1 MKVLDPLGVPKKIK
15 DVAEHNPVTNKLT
28 HGRRNAFER
37 FPLLFTLLAAFG
49 VIATTDGFQRLMSKI
64 PLLANNPY
72 ITLIIG
78 IITLL
83 ITGTLYKKL

>member
-1 MKVLDPLGVPKKIK
+1 MEAFKAPKRVKE
-15 DVAEHNPVTNKLT
+15 VAEEQVVGRLS
-28 HGRRNAFER
+28 HGRQNAFQR

-49 VIATTDGFQRLMSKI
+49 VVATTDGFQRLMSKI
-64 PLLANNPY
+64 PIMANNPY

-78 IITLL
+78 LVALL

>member
-1 MKVLDPLGVPKKIK
+1 MGIFQAPKKVK
-15 DVAEHNPVTNKLT
+15 EVAEEQVVSRLS
-28 HGRRNAFER
+28 HGRQNAFQR

-49 VIATTDGFQRLMSKI
+49 VVATTDGFQRLMSKI
-64 PLLANNPY
+64 PLMANNPY

-78 IITLL
+78 LITLL